1 MPGVG
6 QTRGT
11 VAYGERA
18 ESRFAWSGATSRMS
32 DSLLKFGGSPN
43 YLDAD
48 KLRHRRTANNP
59 TELLLWE
66 NESRRNPTFALTAIT
81 PTLHVWTNSSDI
93 EKADS
98 IGFVVRKTGRKSAGT
113 PMRCGAAAPQQ
124 GDVAM
129 WPED

>member
-1 MPGVG
+1 GSLLALLFSTAEQGHAANGGENAPRLMPGVG

-66 NESRRNPTFALTAIT
+66 NESRRNPT
-81 PTLHVWTNSSDI
+81 
-93 EKADS
+93 
-98 IGFVVRKTGRKSAGT
+98 
-113 PMRCGAAAPQQ
+113 
-124 GDVAM
+124 
-129 WPED
+129 